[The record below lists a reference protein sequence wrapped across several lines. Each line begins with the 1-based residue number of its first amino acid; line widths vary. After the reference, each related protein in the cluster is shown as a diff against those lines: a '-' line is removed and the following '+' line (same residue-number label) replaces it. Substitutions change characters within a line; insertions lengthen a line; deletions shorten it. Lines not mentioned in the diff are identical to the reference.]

1 MSIVT
6 LTDIVSHH
14 FPWRDK
20 KDVRQMHIG
29 LMEIDSELVISK
41 VHNKFIETILG
52 DTNIQGKKLH
62 AVLRPH
68 LAQEQYRDVI
78 AVLKTLI
85 LRRDVISTTIH
96 KNPFDC
102 LKLSIANGQG
112 RSVTKYIRCEFSKSR
127 HYEQTGR
134 WQIVIRD
141 ISKSVRISKQIRR
154 STEKAE
160 LKVNT
165 MMSLLQ
171 FERDL
176 IKEFL
181 ETTTFSLRSIIE
193 NLSSKSAQAQ
203 PVRQRIENIYC
214 IVHQIK
220 GDAAILNLNAV
231 SDQAHRLENVLSTF
245 NQRKEL
251 LQKDL
256 VSLIPSVKEI
266 IVSVKEIKEIFEK
279 IVEGGWNSAHQTAD
293 DSMMRRLKH
302 LVERL
307 AQDSGKKV
315 ILVDDGYLDTS
326 IPLHLR
332 RVVNTIVTQIARN
345 AVIHGIEDKQTRLT
359 QNKTAYGCLHI
370 SVQHGKNKISIG
382 VRDDGR
388 GLNVNAIKQA
398 AIKNPLFEKAEV
410 AKWTSAQTLNAL
422 FKPGFSTAKELTQ
435 HAGRGVGLDV
445 IKSTVE
451 KHQGNVAIKSVAGLF
466 TEFTMSF
473 PLS

>member
-41 VHNKFIETILG
+41 VHNRFIETILG
-52 DTNIQGKKLH
+52 DANIQGKKLH

-85 LRRDVISTTIH
+85 LKRDVISTTIH

-102 LKLSIANGQG
+102 LKLSIANGQS
-112 RSVTKYIRCEFSKSR
+112 RSLTKYIRCEFSKSQ
-127 HYEQTGR
+127 HFDQTGR
-134 WQIVIRD
+134 WQIVVRD

-193 NLSSKSAQAQ
+193 NLSSKSAQSQ

-231 SDQAHRLENVLSTF
+231 SDQAHRLENILSTF
-245 NQRKEL
+245 NQRREL
-251 LQKDL
+251 QQKDL
-256 VSLIPSVKEI
+256 VTLIPSVKEI
-266 IVSVKEIKEIFEK
+266 ISSVKEIKEIFEK
-279 IVEGGWNSAHQTAD
+279 IVEGGWNNTQQQND
-293 DSMMRRLKH
+293 NSMMRRLKH
-302 LVERL
+302 LVDRL
-307 AQDSGKKV
+307 AQDSQKKV

-332 RVVNTIVTQIARN
+332 RVVNSVVTQVARN
-345 AVIHGIEDKQTRLT
+345 SVIHGIEDRETRLAL
-359 QNKTAYGCLHI
+359 NKTPYGCLHI
-370 SVQHGKNKISIG
+370 SVAHEKGKIAISI
-382 VRDDGR
+382 RDDGR
-388 GLNVNAIKQA
+388 GLNLSAIKEA
-398 AIKNPLFEKAEV
+398 AMKSPLFQKAEV
-410 AKWTSAQTLNAL
+410 ASWSASQVLNAL

-445 IKSTVE
+445 IKTAVE
-451 KHQGNVAIKSVAGLF
+451 KHHGTVTIKSVAGAF
-466 TEFTMSF
+466 TEFRMEF
-473 PLS
+473 PNH